1 MACKL
6 SVFDEQR
13 VIDRIEH
20 MFAYKFR
27 FLLARLFFESLE
39 HKVSAKRIRE
49 TLNKLRKCAQEKESK
64 LALLRLAYDDVMERI
79 NGQPADYKELANHVL
94 SWIICAKRPLK
105 TIEVQYAWAVKDS
118 VDELD
123 ETAIPEA
130 GDMLSACC
138 GLVVIDK
145 ESEIIRLV
153 HYTLQ
158 EYLQDSLTRWLPTA
172 HLDIANTCVLYLS
185 FKDFSGGPVKTREE
199 APK

>member
-1 MACKL
+1 
-6 SVFDEQR
+6 
-13 VIDRIEH
+13 
-20 MFAYKFR
+20 
-27 FLLARLFFESLE
+27 
-39 HKVSAKRIRE
+39 
-49 TLNKLRKCAQEKESK
+49 
-64 LALLRLAYDDVMERI
+64 MERI
-79 NGQPADYKELANHVL
+79 NEQPDDYKELANHVL
-94 SWIICAKRPLK
+94 SWIICAKCPLK
-105 TIEVQYAWAVKDS
+105 TIEIQYAWAVKDS

-158 EYLQDSLTRWLPTA
+158 EYLQDSLTRWFPTA